1 MKKILLPLCFML
13 LLCGCTKNDVPAEE
27 STTDTAA
34 VTESEYASAEGRFLR
49 CKNGS
54 VMIIIEGTGP
64 CTISEGTEFLKD
76 FTEGD
81 LVKIEFDGEILETY
95 PGQITAIYGAEL
107 VEEGNLSDIDEET
120 LSSLREMDW
129 IE

>member
-13 LLCGCTKNDVPAEE
+13 LLCGCTKNDVPAE
-27 STTDTAA
+27 STTDTASA
-34 VTESEYASAEGRFLR
+34 SESAAASAEGRFLR

-54 VMIIIEGTGP
+54 SMIIIEGTGP
-64 CTISEGTEFLKD
+64 CTISEGAEFLED
-76 FTEGD
+76 FTDGD
-81 LVKIEFDGEILETY
+81 LVKIQFDGEILETY
-95 PGQITAIYGAEL
+95 PGQIPVIYGAEL
-107 VEEGNLSDIDEET
+107 VEEGNLSDIDEEA